1 MKKITRNTFLKLT
14 AASAT
19 AAALA
24 ACSSDDATTT
34 STSTASTSTDASA
47 DADVEVEHTDK
58 LTTGWWGTD
67 AVHEYTL
74 AAGDYFTAETGIAL
88 ESTYLSYADYFDK
101 LTVLAA
107 SGELPD
113 ITRQGFSTISQYV
126 GNDLFT
132 PLDDYIDSGLIDVS
146 NVDLSLLDS
155 GCVDGVLYGFNIG
168 SNALCALCNN
178 ELIEAAGMTVPDETF
193 TIEDFEAWQLEFAS
207 KTGKYATTLQF
218 YANSTPMFEA
228 EIRTKGK
235 MLYDGAALG
244 FDTDDFVAFLE
255 RAKRLQDGGAIPS
268 IDMLS
273 SELNSEDTQYTK
285 NNCAVD
291 ITYTDTAPSVM
302 GVLGKPCTVTMIPG
316 VGPTKAAYLKASQYL
331 CIPNTCKYKEDAV
344 SYINMWTN
352 DSGFNAILAGR
363 RGVPINSVIADEVKA
378 NLDAD
383 NQQVFDY
390 MTFVAYYTQSAGEPD
405 PMGASEVVTLYKAAI
420 AEVLYGQKS
429 AQEAAESFMKTAPQT
444 LLDAQ

>member
-1 MKKITRNTFLKLT
+1 MKKISRRNFLKT
-14 AASAT
+14 AAVCG
-19 AAALA
+19 AAGVMA
-24 ACSSDDATTT
+24 ACSAEETTT
-34 STSTASTSTDASA
+34 STSTSTSTSADSA
-47 DADVEVEHTDK
+47 DAEEVVHAEK

-74 AAGDYFTAETGIAL
+74 AAGDYFTEQTGIAL
-88 ESTYLSYADYFDK
+88 ESTYLSYSDYFDK

-113 ITRQGFSTISQYV
+113 ITRQGFSTISQYI
-126 GNDLFT
+126 GNDLFM
-132 PLDDYIDSGLIDVS
+132 PLDEYVENGMIDMT

-155 GCVDGVLYGFNIG
+155 GCVDGVLYGINIG
-168 SNALCALCNN
+168 SNALCALCNTD
-178 ELIEAAGMTVPDETF
+178 LIEGAGMAAPDETF
-193 TIEDFEAWQLEFAS
+193 TIEDYEAWQLEFAS

-228 EIRTKGK
+228 ELRTKGK
-235 MLYDGAALG
+235 KVFDGAALG
-244 FDTDDFVAFLE
+244 FDADDFVAFLE

-273 SELNSEDTQYTK
+273 SELNSEDTQFTK
-285 NNCAVD
+285 NNCAMD

-302 GVLGKPCTVTMIPG
+302 GVLAAPCSVTLIPG

-331 CIPNTCKYKEDAV
+331 CIPNTCKYKEDAI

-363 RGVPINSVIADEVKA
+363 RGVPINSVIAEEVKA
-378 NLDAD
+378 NLDEN
-383 NQQVFDY
+383 NQKVFDY
-390 MTFVAYYTQSAGEPD
+390 MTFVADYTQSAGEPD
-405 PMGASEVVTLYKAAI
+405 PMGASEVYTLYKSAV
-420 AEVLYGQKS
+420 AEVLYGQKT
-429 AQEAAESFMKTAPQT
+429 AQEAVDSFMTTAAQT
-444 LLDAQ
+444 LTDAQ